1 MAKTERMTDDE
12 VWEIVTLIV
21 GSVGLVA
28 VVYGAMLLLMWGV
41 GW

>member
-21 GSVGLVA
+21 GAIGLIA
-28 VVYGAMLLLMWGV
+28 VVYGTMLLLMWGV